1 MKSLIE
7 KLANGNVEYITP
19 TAEMSDKSLDLT
31 VTAGEKKTFEIS
43 LDTTND
49 RDCKGVVYSTDS
61 RIEILND
68 QFFGKN
74 NKIRISVDA
83 KYLEPETKFE
93 AWIVCTTNAGEKKI
107 PCIVYIEPIVINTS
121 MGEVR
126 NLDDFMKLVSFD
138 YEEALK
144 LFLSKGFKHD
154 LLKDDKYKCILY
166 NQLIKNHN
174 REIAME
180 EFLVKVGL
188 KEPVVLSLAKTKKV
202 YENITEA
209 YGDVFQIT
217 RSCVGYV
224 EIDVEVEGNFIHNAK
239 EKITNDDFV
248 GNTYEYPYLISH
260 KLLHQ
265 GENRAVITLKTTSQ
279 TLKYD
284 IVINNTPDDVT
295 EYIASKRDILKIMD
309 SYIDFRCGKTK
320 GREWIDAMNNVA
332 DSMLHK
338 NSRDM
343 IASLLKAQMSIL
355 SGDKDATVTNLTKLG
370 NMLNSQDAEKIEYYC
385 YYLYL
390 KTIYKKNSAFT
401 EDVRKEIK
409 TYFENGY
416 DKWGLLWMILYL
428 DDRYTQNPSLKY
440 TLIKEQYNKGCTSPV
455 MYFEAISVL
464 NEQPALLRIIN
475 PFELQVLNFGAK
487 KGIVSD
493 KLVRQFMLLIER
505 EKRANGLLTRIL
517 MNIYKYNKSND
528 VLTGICRMM
537 INAGRKNPED
547 FIWYDRGVEADIKLA
562 ELMEYYVYT
571 ISHKGYEI
579 FRPSVYMYFGYDSSS
594 LGEYQAYL
602 FADIIA
608 NKKELA
614 AEYEN
619 FKDSMEK
626 YVINNLLDGNINE
639 DLVIVYKDI
648 ITPDF
653 EVEGEMKNYIP
664 MLMNSYELTV
674 TNENITDVLICHK
687 EVEGYEQVAIRNKR
701 AVVTIYT
708 DNPILLFVDNRGRRI
723 ANIKYKM
730 KQMLSIR
737 HLKAISEKT
746 DNDFIE
752 IENVN
757 KCMEKPSRY
766 KNKGSLLLKVWN
778 HELINKYYK
787 HDIAEFII
795 DYCDENLD
803 GGELTDALLS
813 IKIDEL
819 SFEKRY
825 KLIEL
830 LINRFKFAESGALI
844 NKYGPHR
851 IKDELILK
859 YVNDSIRENEATEDS
874 KILALCRYLFL
885 KGISNVVTLTY
896 LQKYY
901 VGPTDEMYDMLI
913 ACKNKGIND
922 ISFEE
927 RLIVQMIF
935 EGRSEERMLDIFVSF
950 CENDGGR
957 NIRKAFYTYT
967 CFNNFVK
974 GDKVDDKLFDLL
986 ESDIRREVKVSEVC
1000 KMAYLGYITTKE
1012 EIDSDRVELCKNLIY
1027 DLAELN
1033 IVFEFYKKFNKW
1045 FKMPYSIMDKTII
1058 DYRTNPKN
1066 KVFIMYSVHDK
1077 EGNVGKTYTEEMR
1090 SVFPGIFLKQ
1100 LTMFYGDK
1108 VVYTIIDRNNEE
1120 ITHTSEQCIHL
1131 NNKED
1136 YNTDNKFGQI
1146 NGMLICDELE
1156 REDALVEMMKNYE
1169 FNKAASEQLFKI
1181 L

>member
-1 MKSLIE
+1 LKALIE
-7 KLANGNVEYITP
+7 KLANGNVEYFIP
-19 TAEMSDKSLDLT
+19 TAEMSDKELDIS

-49 RDCKGVVYSTDS
+49 RDCKGVVYTTDS
-61 RIEILND
+61 RIEIQNN

-93 AWIVCTTNAGEKKI
+93 AEIVCTTNAGEKRI
-107 PCIVYIEPIVINTS
+107 PCKVYVEPVVTESSI
-121 MGEVR
+121 GEVKD
-126 NLDDFMKLVSFD
+126 LDDFMKLLGHD

-144 LFLSKGFKHD
+144 LFLSKGFKHAI
-154 LLKDDKYKCILY
+154 LKDDKYKCVLY

-180 EFLVKVGL
+180 EFLVKTGL

-224 EIDVEVEGNFIHNAK
+224 EIDVEVQGNFIHNAK

-260 KLLHQ
+260 RLLHQ

-279 TLKYD
+279 TLKYE
-284 IVINNTPDDVT
+284 IVINNTPADVAD
-295 EYIASKRDILKIMD
+295 YVASKRDILKLMN
-309 SYIDFRCGKTK
+309 SYIDFRCGKVK
-320 GREWIDAMNNVA
+320 GREWIDSMNTLA
-332 DSMLHK
+332 DDMLHK
-338 NSRDM
+338 NDRDM
-343 IASLLKAQMSIL
+343 IACLLKTQMSIL
-355 SGDKDATVTNLTKLG
+355 SGEKDSIIINLTKLSG
-370 NMLNSQDAEKIEYYC
+370 ILNAEDTEKIEYYC

-390 KTIYKKNSAFT
+390 KTIYKKNSSFT
-401 EDVRKEIK
+401 EDVKKEIK
-409 TYFENGY
+409 SYFENGY

-440 TLIKEQYNKGCTSPV
+440 TLIKEQFNKGCTSPV

-493 KLVRQFMLLIER
+493 KLARQFLLLIER
-505 EKRANGLLTRIL
+505 EKKANPLLTKIL
-517 MNIYKYNKSND
+517 MNIYKYNPSND

-547 FIWYDRGVEADIKLA
+547 FEWYERGVEADVKLA

-571 ISHKGYEI
+571 ISYRGYEI
-579 FRPSVYMYFGYDSSS
+579 FKPSVYMYFGYDSSS

-602 FADIIA
+602 FADIIT
-608 NKKELA
+608 NKKELP
-614 AEYEN
+614 AEYDR
-619 FKDSMEK
+619 FRDSMEK

-639 DLVIVYKDI
+639 DLVIIYKDVI
-648 ITPDF
+648 DSDF
-653 EVEGEMKNYIP
+653 EVEKEMKRYIP
-664 MLMNSYELTV
+664 MLVNSYEITV
-674 TNENITDVLICHK
+674 ANDNITDVLICHK
-687 EVEGYEQVAIRNKR
+687 ETETYEQVAVKNNR

-708 DNPILLFVDNRGRRI
+708 DKPVILFVDKKGRRI
-723 ANIKYKM
+723 ANIKYKL
-730 KQMLSIR
+730 KQLLSIR
-737 HLKAISEKT
+737 QLKTISEKT
-746 DNDFIE
+746 ENEYIE

-778 HELINKYYK
+778 NELINKYFK
-787 HDIAEFII
+787 HDISEFIV

-803 GGELTDALLS
+803 GGELTDTLLT

-830 LINRFKFAESGALI
+830 LLKRFKFFEGGLLI
-844 NKYGPHR
+844 NKYGPQR
-851 IKDELILK
+851 IDDELVLK
-859 YVNDSIRENEATEDS
+859 YVNDTIRENEASEDS
-874 KILALCRYLFL
+874 KILSLCRYLFL

-901 VGPTDEMYDMLI
+901 VGPTDEMYDMLL
-913 ACKNKGIND
+913 ACQKKGIND
-922 ISFEE
+922 INFEE

-935 EGRSEERMLDIFVSF
+935 EGRSEDRMLDIFLSY
-950 CENDGGR
+950 CANEGGR

-967 CFNNFVK
+967 CYNYFVK
-974 GDKVDDKLFDLL
+974 GDKVDDKLFELL
-986 ESDIRREVKVSEVC
+986 ESDIKREMKVSEIC
-1000 KMAYLGYITTKE
+1000 KMAYLGYITTKDEIE
-1012 EIDSDRVELCKNLIY
+1012 EDRVELCKDLIY
-1027 DLAELN
+1027 DLTELN

-1066 KVFIMYSVHDK
+1066 KVFIMYSIHDK
-1077 EGNVGKTYTEEMR
+1077 EGNVGKTITEEMR

-1108 VVYTIIDRNNEE
+1108 VVYTIIDRNNDE
-1120 ITHTSEQCIHL
+1120 ITHTSEKSIYL

-1146 NGMLICDELE
+1146 NGMLICDELG